1 MICLSPPQPGYG
13 ECDSR
18 PMYYFDIIS
27 LSCKKFTVLE
37 CRGVNQNRFETL
49 KECETKCIGSV
60 CREPQEILIENSRP
74 RICAKRQCPL
84 NYTCEYDELFRR
96 HICCGIKTIINDN
109 RKEENSRVEPY
120 STTKMREYERPI
132 RLIGMRLSVF

>member
-49 KECETKCIGSV
+49 KECETKCIGSGKIFINIH
-60 CREPQEILIENSRP
+60 EILQ
-74 RICAKRQCPL
+74 RISK
-84 NYTCEYDELFRR
+84 TCMHASSAD
-96 HICCGIKTIINDN
+96 
-109 RKEENSRVEPY
+109 
-120 STTKMREYERPI
+120 
-132 RLIGMRLSVF
+132 SVDP